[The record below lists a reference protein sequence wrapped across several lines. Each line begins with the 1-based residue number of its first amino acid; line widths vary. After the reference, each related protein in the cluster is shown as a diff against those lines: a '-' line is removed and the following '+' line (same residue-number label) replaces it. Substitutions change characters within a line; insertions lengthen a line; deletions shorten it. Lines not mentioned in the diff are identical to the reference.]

1 MRLNWRTVLLRVG
14 ISIGVAL
21 LTIAYAGAVVP
32 QDGVV
37 DWREALLTVTGLI
50 VSSGLLLS
58 IPAHWGREGIRH
70 LINQLHAARARKRPS
85 CANGGG
91 KGAHCH
97 NDDNQASLA
106 MAQAAVGHLALGER
120 HRAVREAREAL
131 DYVDKR
137 SDTYTAKTR
146 HIVQS
151 VLDRLNDKQ

>member
-14 ISIGVAL
+14 TSIGVAL

-70 LINQLHAARARKRPS
+70 LINQLHAARSVRKRP
-85 CANGGG
+85 ATKHLVPTEEEKEPTAATPDNK
-91 KGAHCH
+91 KGQEDHH
-97 NDDNQASLA
+97 
-106 MAQAAVGHLALGER
+106 E
-120 HRAVREAREAL
+120 
-131 DYVDKR
+131 
-137 SDTYTAKTR
+137 
-146 HIVQS
+146 
-151 VLDRLNDKQ
+151 

>member
-14 ISIGVAL
+14 TSIWVAL

-70 LINQLHAARARKRPS
+70 LINQLHAARSRKRP
-85 CANGGG
+85 ATKHLVPTEEEKEPTAATPDNK
-91 KGAHCH
+91 KGQEDHH
-97 NDDNQASLA
+97 
-106 MAQAAVGHLALGER
+106 E
-120 HRAVREAREAL
+120 
-131 DYVDKR
+131 
-137 SDTYTAKTR
+137 
-146 HIVQS
+146 
-151 VLDRLNDKQ
+151 